1 MIRLVEPTTRIAVDV
16 TFLRMDEAPTRR
28 APALPPGHV
37 VERLFPR
44 CNVAH
49 YRQLYAAVGHEYVW
63 WLRRTISDGE
73 LDSILRDR
81 AISISVLRDAEG
93 ELGFYE
99 LDRRSWPVINL
110 AYFGLMG
117 RGIGQ
122 GVGMAF
128 LHHAIDTAWSEGCS
142 ALTVNTCTAD
152 HPRALPNYI
161 KAGFEKIRTVREE
174 WPVPNRLGLPIPE
187 RLRIQRA

>member
-16 TFLRMDEAPTRR
+16 TFLRMDRAPKGRG
-28 APALPPGHV
+28 PALPAGLE

-44 CNVAH
+44 CSVAH
-49 YRQLYAAVGHEYVW
+49 YRQLYTAVGNDYVW
-63 WLRRTISDGE
+63 WLRRTLTDGE
-73 LDSILRDR
+73 LDSILQDR

-99 LDRRSWPVINL
+99 LDRRTWPVINL
-110 AYFGLMG
+110 AYFGLVG
-117 RGIGQ
+117 RTIGL
-122 GVGMAF
+122 GVGMPF
-128 LHHAIDTAWSEGCS
+128 LHHAIAAAWSEGCS

-161 KAGFEKIRTVREE
+161 KAGFRKLRTVREE

-187 RLRIQRA
+187 RLRI

>member
-16 TFLRMDEAPTRR
+16 TFLRMDR
-28 APALPPGHV
+28 APKGDPLALPAGLE

-44 CNVAH
+44 CSVQH
-49 YRQLYAAVGHEYVW
+49 YRRLYTAVGHEYVW
-63 WLRRTISDGE
+63 WLRRTLSDGE
-73 LDSILRDR
+73 LDSILEDR
-81 AISISVLRDAEG
+81 AISISVLRDGEG

-99 LDRRSWPVINL
+99 LDRRAWPVMNL

-117 RGIGQ
+117 RGIGL
-122 GVGMAF
+122 GVGMPF
-128 LHHAIDTAWSEGCS
+128 LHHAISAAWAEGCS

-161 KAGFEKIRTVREE
+161 KAGFQKLRTVREE
-174 WPVPNRLGLPIPE
+174 WPVPDRLRLPIPE
-187 RLRIQRA
+187 RLRI